1 MSLPSWCPKYD
12 NRKYDSKTG
21 EEVYCICKKPDSG
34 ELMVGCDGC
43 DDWFH
48 FSCLKIPEKYRDLVF
63 SFYCPYCAAGI
74 TGPAL
79 TNGGKLPKTVW
90 KRKCRL
96 PDCYRECDSTT
107 KSKYCSREHGLQYM
121 RETADKLYLPG
132 LNKIGL
138 LRQLLRETKSLEEFK
153 SMGHGRLP
161 EVDLPLSK
169 EQYDRIVHEDQ
180 HLQQLI
186 DERDQLISQK
196 FPKLNDEEIQVNTY
210 IEWVNGINEHLS
222 PQSSNQATSNRK
234 KNDLS
239 PSGTESIAPSK
250 IGLVGGLSGYFIGVK
265 RQLNYNPQV
274 LTGWLLTP
282 LLIFHGIL
290 MKILPQS
297 SKVDIDF
304 DFVKWLLN
312 KERGSFVRWGLG
324 YGPLIALIGLG
335 TYHIFS
341 GTVQYLHIR
350 NLKTRKRILNFMII
364 LACSGIVGLN
374 RLGSQLVIGMDR
386 YYQPIIKKL
395 LAK

>member
-1 MSLPSWCPKYD
+1 MHTGAIMSSTPTLTPLKPIPIKHIDLDLEKESKDENSNLLAIAKKYL
-12 NRKYDSKTG
+12 RWIQKWSLFLLA
-21 EEVYCICKKPDSG
+21 S
-34 ELMVGCDGC
+34 
-43 DDWFH
+43 
-48 FSCLKIPEKYRDLVF
+48 
-63 SFYCPYCAAGI
+63 
-74 TGPAL
+74 
-79 TNGGKLPKTVW
+79 
-90 KRKCRL
+90 
-96 PDCYRECDSTT
+96 
-107 KSKYCSREHGLQYM
+107 
-121 RETADKLYLPG
+121 YLP
-132 LNKIGL
+132 L
-138 LRQLLRETKSLEEFK
+138 
-153 SMGHGRLP
+153 H
-161 EVDLPLSK
+161 
-169 EQYDRIVHEDQ
+169 
-180 HLQQLI
+180 
-186 DERDQLISQK
+186 
-196 FPKLNDEEIQVNTY
+196 
-210 IEWVNGINEHLS
+210 GINTLIIPSIEPSSAPNDVLMMIRELTSGLGSKIIWTGIAMHVLS
-222 PQSSNQATSNRK
+222 GLGIRVLKMYTRKPPKHRK